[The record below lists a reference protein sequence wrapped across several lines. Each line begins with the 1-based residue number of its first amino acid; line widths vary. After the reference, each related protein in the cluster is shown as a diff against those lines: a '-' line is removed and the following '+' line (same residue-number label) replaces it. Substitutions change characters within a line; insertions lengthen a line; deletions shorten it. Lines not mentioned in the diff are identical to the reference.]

1 MSPRSDRKRILLI
14 AAGAVSALAV
24 IALYALVDP
33 GAALFPRCPLKAL
46 TGFDCPGC
54 GSQRAFHAIL
64 RGDIAGAWRYNAAL
78 FFAVPVIGLYFVS
91 SILRGRCPR
100 LYAALD
106 SPAAIAVIVVAAA
119 AWWVLRNR

>member
-1 MSPRSDRKRILLI
+1 LFPRSEKKRILLI
-14 AAGAVSALAV
+14 AAGAVLALAV

-54 GSQRAFHAIL
+54 GSQRAFHALL

-78 FFAVPVIGLYFVS
+78 FFAAPVIVLYFVS
-91 SILRGRCPR
+91 SGCRGRYPR
-100 LYAALD
+100 LYAALN
-106 SPAAIAVIVVAAA
+106 SPVAIAVIAVATAV
-119 AWWVLRNR
+119 WWVLRNH

>member
-1 MSPRSDRKRILLI
+1 M
-14 AAGAVSALAV
+14 

-91 SILRGRCPR
+91 SGCSERCPR
-100 LYAALD
+100 LYAALN
-106 SPAAIAVIVVAAA
+106 SRAAIALIAVATV
-119 AWWVLRNR
+119 AWWVFRNR